1 MSDPQF
7 VGPIDRLLYMRTLPQ
22 VAGLETREL
31 AIIARQATEVY
42 VRKGEIVLREGDPV
56 DRMYVVVSGQI
67 ALTTHGVEIMRCLPG
82 DNVGIIP
89 ALAKSEPRFEARA
102 TQDTVALSLDID
114 IMLAAME
121 ENFHLFQNS
130 LRSLAR
136 FHLDMM
142 PDIIGGT
149 RRAPWVGE
157 GVKVPDRP
165 LDVVER
171 LVLLRRGNIFR
182 NLGLE
187 ALVLMATSMEQQRW
201 KAGTELW
208 TPGEPADYLLVI
220 LDGECVG
227 TLDDGTTFEAGRGYP
242 LGNLETLARGERWYT
257 AKATTDLITLRGN
270 HEALFDVLEDDVD
283 VAMHFI
289 ESVAAGAMN
298 ALERLAELGGPEAA
312 PRMAR
317 VESA

>member
-31 AIIARQATEVY
+31 AIMARQATEVY
-42 VRKGEIVLREGDPV
+42 LRKGEIALREGDPV
-56 DRMYVVVSGQI
+56 DRMYLIVSGEI
-67 ALTTHGVEIMRCLPG
+67 ALSSRGVEIMRCEPG

-89 ALAKSEPRFEARA
+89 ALARSEPRYEARA
-102 TQDTVALSLDID
+102 TQDTVALALGID
-114 IMLAAME
+114 TMIAAME
-121 ENFHLFQNS
+121 DNFSLFQNS
-130 LRSLAR
+130 LRALAG
-136 FHLDMM
+136 FHLQMM
-142 PDIIGGT
+142 PSIIGGT

-157 GVKVPDRP
+157 GMRVPDRP

-201 KAGTELW
+201 PAGTELW
-208 TPGEPADYLLVI
+208 KPGDPADHLLVI
-220 LDGECVG
+220 LDGEAIG
-227 TLDDGTTFEAGRGYP
+227 TLDDGETFEAGRGYP

-257 AKATTDLITLRGN
+257 ATATTDLITLRGN

-283 VAMHFI
+283 VAMHFM

-298 ALERLAELGGPEAA
+298 ALELLAHKSGPAAA

-317 VESA
+317 LETA